1 MQVALYAAAEL
12 GPRVRGV
19 TLLNCS
25 GAMNQRGLYQDDA
38 TLAALKPVFWVVES
52 LLKRKGI
59 ATWLFEKFRYGG
71 ASIRW
76 EVTPAQPGH
85 WCQ

>member
-1 MQVALYAAAEL
+1 MYAATEL
-12 GPRVRGV
+12 KDKVLGV

-38 TLAALKPVFWVVES
+38 TLAALKPVFWVVET

-59 ATWLFEKFRYGG
+59 ATWLFEKFRSSYC
-71 ASIRW
+71 
-76 EVTPAQPGH
+76 VQPTL
-85 WCQ
+85 